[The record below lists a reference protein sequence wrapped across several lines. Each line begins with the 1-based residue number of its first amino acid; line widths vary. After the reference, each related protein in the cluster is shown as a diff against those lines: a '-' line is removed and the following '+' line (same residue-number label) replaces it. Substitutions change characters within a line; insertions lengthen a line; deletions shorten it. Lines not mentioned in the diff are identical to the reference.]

1 MSERETIRVWIQLPL
16 GGTHEHKVALAEAF
30 ADTVAPHASISI
42 REGSDDA
49 LGLAID
55 VTAVMANAV
64 VANTGGPIT
73 ALDAIVA
80 DAIDKVMEA
89 HPDGLLTY
97 ESVG

>member
-1 MSERETIRVWIQLPL
+1 MNQRETVRVWIQLPL
-16 GGTHEHKVALAEAF
+16 GGTHEHKVALADAF
-30 ADTVAPHASISI
+30 ADTDAPHASITI
-42 REGSDDA
+42 REGADDT

-55 VTAVMANAV
+55 VTAVVEA
-64 VANTGGPIT
+64 TDGPVT